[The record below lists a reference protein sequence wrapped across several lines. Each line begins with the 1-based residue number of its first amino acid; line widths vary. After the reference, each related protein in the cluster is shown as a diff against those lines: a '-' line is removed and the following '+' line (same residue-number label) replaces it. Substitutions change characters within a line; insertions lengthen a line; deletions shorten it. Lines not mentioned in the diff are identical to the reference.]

1 VAEDG
6 RMNAA
11 TPRDAGTP
19 PIGTMLWA
27 FLGSA
32 LVWSLH
38 LGVSYV
44 IVAYSCTTGR
54 QDGVRT
60 LLLGVSAI
68 AIVAIAASAWV
79 AWTRWHTAR
88 TLDQPID
95 DAWNARMGE
104 RTARVSFLMVS
115 GLLLSLLFG
124 IGVVYSTITL
134 YALPLCAAGLSA

>member
-1 VAEDG
+1 
-6 RMNAA
+6 MNAA

-19 PIGTMLWA
+19 PIGTILWA

-38 LGVSYV
+38 LCVSYV
-44 IVAYSCTTGR
+44 IVAYFCTTGR
-54 QDGVRT
+54 PDGVRA
-60 LLLGVSAI
+60 LLLGVSAV
-68 AIVAIAASAWV
+68 ASVAIAASARV
-79 AWTRWHTAR
+79 AWTRWHRAR

-115 GLLLSLLFG
+115 GLFLSLLFG